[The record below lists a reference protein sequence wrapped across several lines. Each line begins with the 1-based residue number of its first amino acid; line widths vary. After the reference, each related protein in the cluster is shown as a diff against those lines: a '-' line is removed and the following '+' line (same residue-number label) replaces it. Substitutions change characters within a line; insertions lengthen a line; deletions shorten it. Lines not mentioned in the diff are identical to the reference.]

1 MALRYIEDIG
11 KTHPDLVNGLK
22 EEVEDSYEEFV
33 GIYDGFENGISTS
46 TKPLFAHYSIFIDEL
61 NKIFNKIPIQN
72 NNGAEVSKYVFEKR
86 NFDASDKYATHNAF
100 NDALNQA
107 NKYIGLISSSEPDLG
122 RKLNNDLIQYKHDF
136 IRSLNF
142 ENYNLFIN
150 RLNLLFGDEQLSNLR
165 NELIH
170 EKAVEENDK
179 NQYHLSEDEI
189 IANHFS
195 THKYIFEMKNVDNS
209 GRQDVLR
216 AASDAIIQ
224 AHKYVSE
231 ISKYNNRVGTYL
243 LNEVYDLKL
252 YMSHITLRDD
262 FAAPYY
268 SLISKLNSVFD
279 YKSLMESIESSKVDR
294 QEYMDAINKAKD
306 AADEALGIKSN
317 MVSQDV
323 KNGTAE
329 YKFKSISKFYVTGK
343 TFSKFVERA
352 TEEALLYANI
362 VSKYNNDRGNKLI
375 GDISKLHDNLINP
388 KAIS

>member
-1 MALRYIEDIG
+1 
-11 KTHPDLVNGLK
+11 
-22 EEVEDSYEEFV
+22 
-33 GIYDGFENGISTS
+33 
-46 TKPLFAHYSIFIDEL
+46 
-61 NKIFNKIPIQN
+61 
-72 NNGAEVSKYVFEKR
+72 
-86 NFDASDKYATHNAF
+86 
-100 NDALNQA
+100 
-107 NKYIGLISSSEPDLG
+107 
-122 RKLNNDLIQYKHDF
+122 
-136 IRSLNF
+136 
-142 ENYNLFIN
+142 
-150 RLNLLFGDEQLSNLR
+150 
-165 NELIH
+165 
-170 EKAVEENDK
+170 
-179 NQYHLSEDEI
+179 
-189 IANHFS
+189 
-195 THKYIFEMKNVDNS
+195 
-209 GRQDVLR
+209 
-216 AASDAIIQ
+216 
-224 AHKYVSE
+224 
-231 ISKYNNRVGTYL
+231 
-243 LNEVYDLKL
+243 
-252 YMSHITLRDD
+252 MSHITLRDD

>member
-1 MALRYIEDIG
+1 MALRYIGDIG

-195 THKYIFEMKNVDNS
+195 THKYIFEMKC
-209 GRQDVLR
+209 
-216 AASDAIIQ
+216 
-224 AHKYVSE
+224 
-231 ISKYNNRVGTYL
+231 
-243 LNEVYDLKL
+243 
-252 YMSHITLRDD
+252 
-262 FAAPYY
+262 
-268 SLISKLNSVFD
+268 
-279 YKSLMESIESSKVDR
+279 
-294 QEYMDAINKAKD
+294 
-306 AADEALGIKSN
+306 
-317 MVSQDV
+317 
-323 KNGTAE
+323 
-329 YKFKSISKFYVTGK
+329 
-343 TFSKFVERA
+343 
-352 TEEALLYANI
+352 
-362 VSKYNNDRGNKLI
+362 
-375 GDISKLHDNLINP
+375 
-388 KAIS
+388 